1 MASLTE
7 FIEGR
12 LRLKVNEAKSAVAR
26 PEDRHF
32 LGFRLRLDPQ
42 TGVVEVLL
50 SERTKRNAMERIRE
64 LTPRN
69 WGSSLA
75 DCITGVNAWLR
86 GWHGFFGIASVT
98 EMQMMRKIDAHVRRR
113 LRAIILRHWKRKRT
127 IAKRLVAL
135 GVNRRAVLRQVYRG
149 GCPDRRGI
157 SSGDPS
163 RF

>member
-32 LGFRLRLDPQ
+32 LGFRLRLDPH
-42 TGVVEVLL
+42 TRVVEVLL
-50 SERTKRNAMERIRE
+50 SERTKRNAMERVRQ

-75 DCITGVNAWLR
+75 DCITGVNAWLC
-86 GWHGFFGIASVT
+86 GWHGYFGIVSAVG
-98 EMQMMRKIDAHVRRR
+98 DADD
-113 LRAIILRHWKRKRT
+113 A
-127 IAKRLVAL
+127 
-135 GVNRRAVLRQVYRG
+135 Q
-149 GCPDRRGI
+149 DRR
-157 SSGDPS
+157 SHPAAVARDHSAPLETQTHD
-163 RF
+163 R